1 MKAVILDKTGKPGV
15 LSVTEV
21 DKPTIRENQVLVKV
35 KYAGINYADLLSR
48 QGLYSW
54 APKRPYVMGL
64 EAVGE
69 IVEIGKD
76 VTDKSI
82 GDRVLVGK
90 QHGGY
95 AEYIKTDSVY
105 ALPIPDIY
113 SFEEAVS
120 FGVVWFTAWVG
131 LNEMARVRRGEILL
145 VHAAAGGVGSGAV
158 KLGLA
163 LGMKV
168 YGTSSTEEK
177 RMVIKEMGAIPLK
190 YEDFDQELNRMGVQP
205 DCIIETIGGDVYKRG
220 FEILAPM
227 GRIVLIGASGIQVNK
242 WNPISLYRA
251 WRSLPRTKMSKVLRR
266 SRAFMGLHIG
276 YMLEDTDRLIPSWQ
290 KMLDIMVKHDLKPVF
305 REEQIYPLSKV
316 GEAHQFMHD
325 RRNIGKILLDPSK

>member
-1 MKAVILDKTGKPGV
+1 MKAVVLDKTGKPDV
-15 LSVTEV
+15 LKVTDV
-21 DKPTIRENQVLVKV
+21 DKPTIDENQVLVKV
-35 KYAGINYADLLSR
+35 KYSGINYADLLSR

-54 APKRPYVMGL
+54 SPKRPYIMGL

-69 IVEIGKD
+69 IVEIGST

-95 AEYIKTDSVY
+95 AEYIVTDSIY
-105 ALPIPDIY
+105 ALPIPDEY

-131 LNEMARVRRGEILL
+131 LYEMARVRKGETLL
-145 VHAAAGGVGSGAV
+145 VHAAAGGVGIGAV

-168 YGTSSTEEK
+168 YGTASTEEK
-177 RMVIKEMGAIPLK
+177 RNVIREMGAIPLK
-190 YEDFDQELNRMGVQP
+190 YEDFDQELNNIGDQP

-220 FEILAPM
+220 FDILAPM

-242 WNPISLYRA
+242 WNPLSLYRA
-251 WRSLPRTKMSKVLRR
+251 WKALPRARMSQVLRR

-276 YMLEDTDRLIPSWQ
+276 YMMNDPDRLLPSWQ
-290 KMLDIMVKHDLKPVF
+290 KMLSIMIENKLKPVF
-305 REEQIYPLSKV
+305 REEQVYPLSRV
-316 GEAHQFMHD
+316 SEAHQFMHD
-325 RRNIGKILLDPSK
+325 RKNIGKILLEPSK

>member
-1 MKAVILDKTGKPGV
+1 MKAVVLDKTGKTNV
-15 LSVTEV
+15 LKISDV
-21 DKPTIRENQVLVKV
+21 DKPKINDNQVLVKV
-35 KYAGINYADLLSR
+35 KYSGLNYADLLSR

-54 APKRPYVMGL
+54 SPKRPYIMGL
-64 EAVGE
+64 EVVGE
-69 IVEIGKD
+69 IIEIGKSVND
-76 VTDKSI
+76 RSI
-82 GDRVLVGK
+82 GDRVLVGT
-90 QHGGY
+90 QTGGY

-105 ALPIPDIY
+105 ALPIPDSY

-131 LNEMARVRRGEILL
+131 LYEMARVRKGEILL

-168 YGTSSTEEK
+168 YGTASTDEK
-177 RMVIKEMGAIPLK
+177 RQVIRKMGAIPLK
-190 YEDFDQELNRMGVQP
+190 YDDFDQELSKLGVKP
-205 DCIIETIGGDVYKRG
+205 DCIIETIGGDVYRRG
-220 FEILAPM
+220 FDALAPM

-251 WRSLPRTKMSKVLRR
+251 WRDIPRTKMSRVLRR

-276 YMLEDTDRLIPSWQ
+276 YMLDEPDRLIPSWQ
-290 KMLDIMVKHDLKPVF
+290 KMLDIMIENDLRPVF
-305 REEQIYPLSKV
+305 REEQIYPLSRV
-316 GEAHQFMHD
+316 SEAHQFMHD
-325 RRNIGKILLDPSK
+325 RKNIGKIILDPSL